1 MTDRKRRRSGEGSI
15 EPYTLAGGSTRW
27 AIRFDQRDPATGRR
41 LAQRRERGF
50 PNQRAAGRALRDRLG
65 QVDRGAYVAPERT
78 SFGDYLTTEWL
89 PSLRVKPST
98 AASYRRYV
106 IRHLVPAL
114 GGVRLDGVTPQML
127 TAFYRAL
134 ETPGARLDGQPGAL
148 SPRTVRYAHTIARKA
163 LADAVEAGRLS
174 VNPADRAKPPRVSE
188 ARPPEMR
195 TWAADEWA
203 TFARWSR
210 ESGDDLHLAWLL
222 LAATG
227 MRRGELLG
235 LRWRD
240 LDMPG
245 RTLSVRRSV
254 TWVRDE
260 AGGRI
265 VEGGTKSDRARVVA
279 LDSGTVAALRAYRTS
294 RAEIGLWL
302 VRDDSHVISMPDGSP
317 RHPERFSREWQR
329 RVERCRREV
338 GVDLPP
344 LHVHGLRH
352 SHATWLLERGEHPKV
367 VAERLGHSRVGIT
380 LDVYSHVTPSMQ
392 EGAAARIGAIV
403 GAS

>member
-1 MTDRKRRRSGEGSI
+1 MSGQRRRSGEGSI
-15 EPYTLAGGSTRW
+15 TTYELTDGSTRW
-27 AIRFDQRDPATGRR
+27 AIRFDQRDTAGRR
-41 LAQRRERGF
+41 VAQPRQRGF
-50 PNQRAAGRALRDRLG
+50 STRRAAVRALRDRLG
-65 QVDRGAYVAPERT
+65 EVDRGTYVAPERT
-78 SFGDYLTTEWL
+78 TFGRYLTEEWL

-106 IRHLVPAL
+106 LRHLVPAL
-114 GGVRLDGVTPQML
+114 GEVRLDGLTPQML
-127 TAFYRAL
+127 TAFYRGM

-148 SPRTVRYAHTIARKA
+148 SPRTVRYVHTIARKA
-163 LADAVEAGRLS
+163 LADAVEAGRLAM
-174 VNPADRAKPPRVSE
+174 NPADRAKPPRVSE

-203 TFARWSR
+203 TFARWSKG
-210 ESGDDLHLAWLL
+210 SGDELYVAWLL

-240 LDMPG
+240 LDLPG
-245 RTLSVRRSV
+245 QALSVRRSV

-260 AGGRI
+260 SGGRL
-265 VEGGTKSDRARVVA
+265 VEGGTKTDRARVVA
-279 LDSGTVAALRAYRTS
+279 LDSGTVATLRAYRAA

-302 VRDDSHVISMPDGSP
+302 VRDDSLVVSAPDGSP

-329 RVERCRREV
+329 RLERCRRDT

-344 LHVHGLRH
+344 LHVHSLRH

-403 GAS
+403 GA